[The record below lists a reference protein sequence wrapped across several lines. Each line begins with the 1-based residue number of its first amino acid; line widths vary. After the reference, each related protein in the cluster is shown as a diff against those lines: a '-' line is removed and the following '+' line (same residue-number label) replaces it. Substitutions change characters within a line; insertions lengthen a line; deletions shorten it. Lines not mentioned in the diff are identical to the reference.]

1 VRIIKRNFLLVWY
14 IWTSNT
20 ISTRYSSI
28 FFFDINVENKL
39 RLFCA
44 RVYCGFLAYVQSYE
58 TRMYAEK
65 RWSIE
70 KLLDTAPPHGKLQGV
85 VSERLAM
92 KRLKF
97 RLALRKKKHSPWPQ
111 TSFRFAEFESRVS
124 FSARIHPLLALEFPR
139 GHLFRR
145 CSFFSLP
152 RLPAFRR
159 ALSYLYFHL
168 LSAFLGVLHA
178 PACTTYPPLG
188 WRGVDSFELAVAV
201 ASLAILPQFSTSRR
215 WASELVQIPMRPQE
229 QRKPITDSSCAIS

>member
-1 VRIIKRNFLLVWY
+1 MKWKGRG
-14 IWTSNT
+14 
-20 ISTRYSSI
+20 ISHLCDI
-28 FFFDINVENKL
+28 FEQVILSQRDIHLCFFRDINSWKINCDF
-39 RLFCA
+39 FCA
-44 RVYCGFLAYVQSYE
+44 IMASSLASKVAKRDVRWE
-58 TRMYAEK
+58 TLKHRK
-65 RWSIE
+65 I
-70 KLLDTAPPHGKLQGV
+70 APPHRKLQRV

-97 RLALRKKKHSPWPQ
+97 RLAMRKKKHSPWPQ
-111 TSFRFAEFESRVS
+111 TSFRLTEFENRVS
-124 FSARIHPLLALEFPR
+124 FSARIHPPAGARVSPRRPPLSPLL
-139 GHLFRR
+139 
-145 CSFFSLP
+145 FFSLP